1 MTTPNN
7 RERADQS
14 VSTRFSR
21 IMNATTSRYG
31 VLTDPSVVAALSA
44 VGLIAFLGALQVGAS
59 TTVVYALAGLMGA
72 PLALALLT
80 MIGLLGS
87 RRRVVDWIASV
98 PFPVEN
104 MNAVMNGLGE
114 FLEVTFKEGGPT
126 APVLNAELDKVH
138 PDCFVMKVTPEEG
151 VPEVIELRIGV
162 IDSKR
167 NPASS
172 NYKRY
177 ERVKV
182 IVERALVP
190 LSEKYP
196 IVEVRVK

>member
-31 VLTDPSVVAALSA
+31 VLTDPSVVAGLSA
-44 VGLIAFLGALQVGAS
+44 VGLIAFLGVLQVGAS
-59 TTVVYALAGLMGA
+59 TTVVYVFAGLMAA
-72 PLALALLT
+72 PLAIALLT

-126 APVLNAELDKVH
+126 TPELNAELDKVH
-138 PDCFVMKVTPEEG
+138 PDCFVMKATPEEG